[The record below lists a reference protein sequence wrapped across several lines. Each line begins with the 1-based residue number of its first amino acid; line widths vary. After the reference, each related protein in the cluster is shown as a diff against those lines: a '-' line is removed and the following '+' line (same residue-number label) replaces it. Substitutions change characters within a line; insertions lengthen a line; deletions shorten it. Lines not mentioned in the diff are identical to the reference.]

1 MDTLKENWLTEG
13 LIDFEYKKFILL
25 AYISSVKKHFK
36 EQKLYPDLAELITHY
51 NLLQSLAFNKTRFS
65 ESMPKYIQGMDF
77 KNFLLHYQSAVQ
89 DDEVMEEIEKILRFS
104 IPEIKKQM
112 EEGRSIYDFIE
123 QELEL
128 YPLGI
133 QPVDL
138 QYGYLFLRNG
148 GDNLARVYEYR
159 LTIFERHDEKY
170 RGIHT
175 RYVTSYTTGINT
187 TYESMKL
194 TLIREAKLLTVPA
207 VYVAGY
213 SGSVPVWET
222 LLPIAKRALVKH
234 LSTM

>member
-1 MDTLKENWLTEG
+1 MDTLRENWLTEG

-25 AYISSVKKHFK
+25 AYLSSVKKHFK

-65 ESMPKYIQGMDF
+65 ESMPKCIEGMDF
-77 KNFLLHYQSAVQ
+77 KKFLLHYQSAVK
-89 DDEVMEEIEKILRFS
+89 DDEVMEEIEKILQFS

-175 RYVTSYTTGINT
+175 RYVTSYTTGI
-187 TYESMKL
+187 
-194 TLIREAKLLTVPA
+194 REH
-207 VYVAGY
+207 
-213 SGSVPVWET
+213 ET
-222 LLPIAKRALVKH
+222 DLDQGGKAAHRARSLCCGV
-234 LSTM
+234 